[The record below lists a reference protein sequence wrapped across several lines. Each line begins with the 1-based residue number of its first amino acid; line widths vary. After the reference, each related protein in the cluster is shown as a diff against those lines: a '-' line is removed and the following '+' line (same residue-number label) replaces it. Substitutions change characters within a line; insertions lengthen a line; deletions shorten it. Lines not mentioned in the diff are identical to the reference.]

1 MALRSEAIKRRAS
14 GAEGESDHARD
25 AENPLYARTSRS
37 GFVKAI
43 LFGATRGIGRAL
55 ARMLA
60 ERGSEIVLLG
70 RDAGELARSGA
81 DLEARGAA
89 GRVLAAACDLE
100 DAEAFG
106 PALDAAFTGLG
117 GADLVVVTAGAFAIQ
132 ERLEADAGLCQ
143 HVLDLDFTKT
153 ILFCEQARRRLLAGG
168 GGTLCV
174 FSSVAGDRA
183 RKPVA
188 LYGAA
193 KAGLDH
199 YLDGLDL
206 RFREHGLRVV
216 NVKPGFVHTAM
227 TEGMKAPP
235 FAASPEEVAAAALRG
250 IERGRRVVYA
260 PAIWRVVMTAVC
272 TLPRLA
278 LRRSAF

>member
-1 MALRSEAIKRRAS
+1 M
-14 GAEGESDHARD
+14 RD
-25 AENPLYARTSRS
+25 MRKANSNRTSPN
-37 GFVKAI
+37 GVVKVI
-43 LFGATRGIGRAL
+43 LLGATRGIGRAV

-60 ERGSEIVLLG
+60 ERGNEIALLG
-70 RDAGELARSGA
+70 RDASELARSGA

-106 PALDAAFTGLG
+106 PALDAAFAALG
-117 GADLVVVTAGAFAIQ
+117 RVDLVVVTAGAFAIQ
-132 ERLEADAGLCQ
+132 ERLEADAKLCQ

-153 ILFCEQARRRLLAGG
+153 ILFCEQARRRLIAGG

-183 RKPVA
+183 RKSVA

-206 RFREHGLRVV
+206 RFREQGLRVV

-227 TEGMKAPP
+227 TEGLKAPP
-235 FAASPEEVAAAALRG
+235 FAASPEAVAVAALRG
-250 IERGRRVVYA
+250 IERGQRVVYA
-260 PAIWRVVMTAVC
+260 PTIWRAVMTAVRA
-272 TLPRLA
+272 LPRPVF
-278 LRRSAF
+278 RRSAF